1 MSCEAAA
8 VRAHARTACCA
19 HRTAEHHARQYFP
32 ASGRRLAPTVEPP
45 AAFAV
50 PIPFGAPAS
59 AGAHDN
65 HQTRDTCAAV
75 SASSGATPDTRLASV
90 VATVLA

>member
-8 VRAHARTACCA
+8 VRAHARTACRT

-32 ASGRRLAPTVEPP
+32 ASGRRFAPTAELP
-45 AAFAV
+45 AAIAV
-50 PIPFGAPAS
+50 PIPFRAPAS
-59 AGAHDN
+59 AGANDSL
-65 HQTRDTCAAV
+65 QARDTCAAV